1 VPHDELEEVSSRAY
15 PSLERSPGKSDNWLE
30 AAGGL
35 PSYIER
41 ISKHLHYEKGM
52 SISHAIATGVNTVKR
67 WCTGG
72 TVSSTKGPTKSN
84 NVKPETKAK
93 ACAAVAEWEAKKA
106 AGKAKKLKESTID
119 TEAEVLT
126 DDDKRTLIEASQ
138 KRLALV
144 ENLISPLGRPG
155 ARTPTRDAALEL
167 MESSDV
173 TEVKMTLGG
182 RRLTKDEAAETR
194 RLLSHER
201 AELRALLES
210 LGAPPAPPKKNPLDD
225 ALSRVDKVS
234 KMSDADR
241 LNIERGS
248 SGEEVKLAQT
258 RLSELGYQV
267 QPDGEF
273 GPVTDTAVKSF
284 QGDHGLKVDGKLHR
298 QTRMALRGTTTEDVA
313 ERKGVAP
320 ESIEAGPPP
329 EAAASPDAPTPGDP
343 MPDGAPAPVSGNPLD
358 ANPNTAAATGGVPA
372 PQSAADA
379 ANAAADGYEG
389 EQAPE
394 GDMPDSEK
402 DGAESVVGGN
412 PEVPLKPFDWL
423 TRGRGVDGEPD
434 PKVKMAQTALEKIGT
449 YVGEDGPDGRFGPE
463 TEAGTMRV
471 QRRFGLKPDGLIGPK
486 TNEVLERYAPD
497 VMKAEA
503 KADPDEDSETDESPE
518 AEAAEMDK
526 APEPDGD
533 EGEDSK
539 SGPDGDGDD
548 GDDKKKKKKL
558 PWDKDVEEAATQ
570 GTDSKYDEKKHPR
583 GQKGTPQGGQF
594 VSKGDSGAEVKGLQA
609 ELGLEEATGTFDA
622 ETVEA
627 VKDYQR
633 ENGLQV
639 DGVVGSQTAASMQ
652 GREAKVGSLSKAD
665 KRFLRKSGKAALEEA
680 SLRGAAGR
688 AIGGLRD
695 VTQIK
700 RLPNGEFA
708 PKGRGMV
715 LRPGQEVSVP
725 RRRGESGPNVRG
737 KVNSRGKVEL
747 LDGPDKGTTIDVQ
760 GASGQASPPVP
771 KGVDLR
777 SFQQSPEGG
786 GPKIDVGSDV
796 NRAADLLATGHRVQ
810 LDQPRTVSI
819 LLDELDKRVKN
830 AIELG
835 DDAPNFNLCDISVP
849 NTNLFC
855 AESKGIPRVHMPQLS
870 GVPLPGSKAD
880 SMEKNDKGEVDLSDL
895 FRQSL
900 IDEGIAVEEATEKAA
915 YLRATQNELN
925 GAKVAGIAGAVKSGK
940 LDLSTK
946 SPLFVSQDNYIVDG
960 HHRWAALVGVDA
972 EDGKLGDEEGPEQ
985 RVERIDLDIIEI
997 LERSNAFA
1005 EEFGI
1010 PQAAVGDNK
1019 ALEAEKAKKADAPGD
1034 GQASPGDADG
1044 GKSAKRLERE
1054 AKAAEAFPLGSR
1066 ATTEVFGIGGR
1077 SEMVSGEVVGHD
1089 RGFVEVKTEN
1099 HGTLAVELGKA
1110 MPEGQASPDPE
1121 GPMFSPEL
1129 DGKVSAA
1136 LDAADAQWEEL
1147 QGKGM
1152 AERSDFTP
1160 TADFAPDEVAQIVG
1174 RIPLPEG
1181 GSYYEATKTDNGA
1194 TETALSALDTT
1205 DPESLKAGLAA
1216 ADTSDLANLYLAAQD
1231 LNFHTLN
1238 EPVEA
1243 ELTSRGVKYGDY
1255 KGAASNKGK
1264 DMGQQ
1269 GAGGTKSLDDYTPEE
1284 WAAASDAEKMAA
1296 LNSQLD
1302 SLGFDSI
1309 NVESGEGTVGQASPA
1324 SPKALAATARK
1335 LGDDTAADKLAAG
1348 EALSPLELDG
1358 LDDVVT
1364 EKLADGPD
1372 IQGEYGRAKA
1382 AIDSMRGQSS
1392 PGTQADGPMTEDDAR
1407 SILSD
1412 PAYDAYGGFRLYG
1425 DLADGQRV
1433 SIKSNAQLDK
1443 YLAQDNPLTKI
1454 EGKSNNGYAPIGQ
1467 ASPGIGDWMDH
1478 GGGGGDP
1485 DEGWDFT
1492 PPTFTDRADEEAYNR
1507 QAIEREDQALAG
1519 TRNAMPDDEL
1529 PPDPGQPSPG
1539 VEVGGTPFRPED
1551 AADSPEFR
1559 AKLDDYQRRF
1569 TEAADALGIENV
1581 TQGEQKGVWS
1591 GDAEPSVVTDLGE
1604 IPSEQ
1609 GAAAAALLGKHYG
1622 QDAMAVFA
1630 PGDGEGGRFEVDI
1643 PEGMDDDAIIAKIS
1657 EGMPDGQGASFK
1669 DGKAYFYAHDFDEG
1683 TAWADG
1689 LADALDSQYVADRG
1703 TFTLVSDNDYGDVT
1717 YDQAIESAGGEA
1729 GPLAERWRSEDGNGS
1744 NAPDLNGGEGDG
1756 EGQASP
1762 GTGEVDGP
1770 EPPDPEN
1777 PFSRPV
1783 PTDAEVAEVNA
1794 KPFAGE
1800 SGRQE
1805 LGNGWVME
1813 DMTKDPNG
1821 GLLSPDDSVGPEYSA
1836 RYTFTDPETGEGLMV
1851 DRALGIR
1858 YDEGT
1863 GEFSVVEQTETRA
1876 PDDDGGDTS
1885 DYVYRDLHKP
1895 DGTGFN
1901 SLADADEWAA
1911 RWAEKGTTPMWE
1923 DNPLTDMLVQL
1934 NEPYMDNLGMQSLD
1948 GPMNNVPDSVK
1959 AQMDQIDPD
1968 TGKMLP
1974 PGVST
1979 DQTTFDVGQASPAA
1993 DTPGVPDPGALPEG
2007 TVIEMGVPP
2016 NSTRVT
2022 LSGPPVP
2029 GQNRRAYGEDG
2040 RALDLPP
2047 DRLGAA
2053 SVVSQ
2058 PGQASPGADDFS
2070 ELTRA
2075 ARLHSEI
2082 DKQDDQVAALLD
2094 RMNAATGADRVKAEQ
2109 DYDAAASR
2117 LRELESQLEKGIQ
2130 SGQLSPADQST
2141 DGFDARAY
2149 ANTLSASDA
2158 DRLRERLANWD
2169 SNAWPESER
2178 TNLEAVLAEWD
2189 KAVAGGQASPGEPL
2203 DPGPNL
2209 RDMGFGEGTA
2219 AVGARG
2225 FDQATSPPGDE
2236 ILGVDRAIVQPDAS
2250 LYQRIGEG
2258 ESGKVAS
2265 LMGPQWKPE
2274 HVGAAIA
2281 QLASTGITLD
2291 PATDP
2296 PESIAAVIRAANIT
2310 VEEMERALSQEFGQP
2325 EIGVA

>member
-1 VPHDELEEVSSRAY
+1 
-15 PSLERSPGKSDNWLE
+15 
-30 AAGGL
+30 L

-41 ISKHLHYEKGM
+41 IGRHLNTEKGM
-52 SISHAIATGVNTVKR
+52 TVSHAIATAVNTVKR

-72 TVSSTKGPTKSN
+72 TVSKTGGLQTGGG
-84 NVKPETKAK
+84 VKPDTKAK
-93 ACAAVAEWEAKKA
+93 ACKAVAEWEAMKA
-106 AGKAKKLKESTID
+106 STKAKSAAKKLKESTID

-273 GPVTDTAVKSF
+273 GPITDTAVKSF

-379 ANAAADGYEG
+379 ADAAAPAE
-389 EQAPE
+389 ENAE
-394 GDMPDSEK
+394 MPAAEETDSEK

-486 TNEVLERYAPD
+486 TSEVLERYAPEA
-497 VMKAEA
+497 MKAEA

-526 APEPDGD
+526 TPEPDGD
-533 EGEDSK
+533 EGKDPE
-539 SGPDGDGDD
+539 SGPDGDEDD
-548 GDDKKKKKKL
+548 EDGKKKKKKL

-583 GQKGTPQGGQF
+583 GEKGTPQGGQF

-633 ENGLQV
+633 EHDLLV

-652 GREAKVGSLSKAD
+652 GREAKVGALSKAD
-665 KRFLRKSGKAALEEA
+665 KRFLRKSGKAGLEEA

-688 AIGGLRD
+688 AVGGLRD

-737 KVNSRGKVEL
+737 KVNKVGKIEL
-747 LDGPDKGTTIDVQ
+747 LDGPDKGTTVDVTP
-760 GASGQASPPVP
+760 GAAVKTDVPEPP

-1019 ALEAEKAKKADAPGD
+1019 ALEAEKAKKADGGEQAPDTSLAWAKGMSKAGG

-1066 ATTEVFGIGGR
+1066 VTTEVFGIGGR

-1089 RGFVEVKTEN
+1089 RGFVDVKTEN

-1121 GPMFSPEL
+1121 GPMFSPRTRRQGQRRTRRRRRPVGRTAGQGHG
-1129 DGKVSAA
+1129 GKV
-1136 LDAADAQWEEL
+1136 
-1147 QGKGM
+1147 
-1152 AERSDFTP
+1152 
-1160 TADFAPDEVAQIVG
+1160 
-1174 RIPLPEG
+1174 
-1181 GSYYEATKTDNGA
+1181 
-1194 TETALSALDTT
+1194 
-1205 DPESLKAGLAA
+1205 
-1216 ADTSDLANLYLAAQD
+1216 
-1231 LNFHTLN
+1231 
-1238 EPVEA
+1238 
-1243 ELTSRGVKYGDY
+1243 
-1255 KGAASNKGK
+1255 
-1264 DMGQQ
+1264 
-1269 GAGGTKSLDDYTPEE
+1269 
-1284 WAAASDAEKMAA
+1284 
-1296 LNSQLD
+1296 
-1302 SLGFDSI
+1302 
-1309 NVESGEGTVGQASPA
+1309 
-1324 SPKALAATARK
+1324 
-1335 LGDDTAADKLAAG
+1335 
-1348 EALSPLELDG
+1348 
-1358 LDDVVT
+1358 
-1364 EKLADGPD
+1364 
-1372 IQGEYGRAKA
+1372 
-1382 AIDSMRGQSS
+1382 
-1392 PGTQADGPMTEDDAR
+1392 
-1407 SILSD
+1407 
-1412 PAYDAYGGFRLYG
+1412 RL
-1425 DLADGQRV
+1425 
-1433 SIKSNAQLDK
+1433 
-1443 YLAQDNPLTKI
+1443 
-1454 EGKSNNGYAPIGQ
+1454 
-1467 ASPGIGDWMDH
+1467 H
-1478 GGGGGDP
+1478 
-1485 DEGWDFT
+1485 
-1492 PPTFTDRADEEAYNR
+1492 
-1507 QAIEREDQALAG
+1507 
-1519 TRNAMPDDEL
+1519 
-1529 PPDPGQPSPG
+1529 
-1539 VEVGGTPFRPED
+1539 
-1551 AADSPEFR
+1551 
-1559 AKLDDYQRRF
+1559 
-1569 TEAADALGIENV
+1569 
-1581 TQGEQKGVWS
+1581 
-1591 GDAEPSVVTDLGE
+1591 
-1604 IPSEQ
+1604 
-1609 GAAAAALLGKHYG
+1609 
-1622 QDAMAVFA
+1622 
-1630 PGDGEGGRFEVDI
+1630 
-1643 PEGMDDDAIIAKIS
+1643 
-1657 EGMPDGQGASFK
+1657 
-1669 DGKAYFYAHDFDEG
+1669 
-1683 TAWADG
+1683 
-1689 LADALDSQYVADRG
+1689 
-1703 TFTLVSDNDYGDVT
+1703 
-1717 YDQAIESAGGEA
+1717 
-1729 GPLAERWRSEDGNGS
+1729 
-1744 NAPDLNGGEGDG
+1744 
-1756 EGQASP
+1756 
-1762 GTGEVDGP
+1762 
-1770 EPPDPEN
+1770 
-1777 PFSRPV
+1777 
-1783 PTDAEVAEVNA
+1783 
-1794 KPFAGE
+1794 
-1800 SGRQE
+1800 
-1805 LGNGWVME
+1805 
-1813 DMTKDPNG
+1813 
-1821 GLLSPDDSVGPEYSA
+1821 
-1836 RYTFTDPETGEGLMV
+1836 
-1851 DRALGIR
+1851 
-1858 YDEGT
+1858 
-1863 GEFSVVEQTETRA
+1863 
-1876 PDDDGGDTS
+1876 
-1885 DYVYRDLHKP
+1885 
-1895 DGTGFN
+1895 
-1901 SLADADEWAA
+1901 
-1911 RWAEKGTTPMWE
+1911 
-1923 DNPLTDMLVQL
+1923 
-1934 NEPYMDNLGMQSLD
+1934 
-1948 GPMNNVPDSVK
+1948 
-1959 AQMDQIDPD
+1959 
-1968 TGKMLP
+1968 
-1974 PGVST
+1974 
-1979 DQTTFDVGQASPAA
+1979 
-1993 DTPGVPDPGALPEG
+1993 
-2007 TVIEMGVPP
+2007 
-2016 NSTRVT
+2016 
-2022 LSGPPVP
+2022 
-2029 GQNRRAYGEDG
+2029 
-2040 RALDLPP
+2040 P
-2047 DRLGAA
+2047 DR
-2053 SVVSQ
+2053 Q
-2058 PGQASPGADDFS
+2058 
-2070 ELTRA
+2070 
-2075 ARLHSEI
+2075 
-2082 DKQDDQVAALLD
+2082 
-2094 RMNAATGADRVKAEQ
+2094 
-2109 DYDAAASR
+2109 
-2117 LRELESQLEKGIQ
+2117 LR
-2130 SGQLSPADQST
+2130 P
-2141 DGFDARAY
+2141 
-2149 ANTLSASDA
+2149 
-2158 DRLRERLANWD
+2158 
-2169 SNAWPESER
+2169 
-2178 TNLEAVLAEWD
+2178 
-2189 KAVAGGQASPGEPL
+2189 
-2203 DPGPNL
+2203 
-2209 RDMGFGEGTA
+2209 
-2219 AVGARG
+2219 
-2225 FDQATSPPGDE
+2225 
-2236 ILGVDRAIVQPDAS
+2236 
-2250 LYQRIGEG
+2250 
-2258 ESGKVAS
+2258 
-2265 LMGPQWKPE
+2265 
-2274 HVGAAIA
+2274 
-2281 QLASTGITLD
+2281 
-2291 PATDP
+2291 
-2296 PESIAAVIRAANIT
+2296 
-2310 VEEMERALSQEFGQP
+2310 
-2325 EIGVA
+2325 